1 MLQTVHKKTL
11 YSLEQQILKYGA
23 HENTTNIKA
32 VHGGLDFFYAQKQDA
47 RKLVEFL
54 QTVVPCK

>member
-1 MLQTVHKKTL
+1 M
-11 YSLEQQILKYGA
+11 EQQILKHGA

-54 QTVVPCK
+54 QAVVPCKWVTYAIAG